1 MIFEIGRRSKDSRSV
16 PRPDASGQTETSHAV
31 ENGDGESEIKPVA
44 GSAEGRDAAA
54 GLLVGGVIGAALWL
68 LIYFLLV

>member
-1 MIFEIGRRSKDSRSV
+1 MISEIGRRSNDSRGI
-16 PRPDASGQTETSHAV
+16 PRPDASGQTEASPAV
-31 ENGDGESEIKPVA
+31 ENDDGEPEIKLVD

-68 LIYFLLV
+68 LVYVLFR